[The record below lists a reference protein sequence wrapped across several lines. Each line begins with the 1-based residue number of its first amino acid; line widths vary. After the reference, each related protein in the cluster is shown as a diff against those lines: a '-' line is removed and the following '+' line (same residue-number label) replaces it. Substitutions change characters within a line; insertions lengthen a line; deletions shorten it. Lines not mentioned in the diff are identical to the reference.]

1 MLKDSFKLNNEQ
13 VLLHYQTDPLNGL
26 TSEQVLKNK
35 SEYGFNGMKGV
46 LIYCVFAYVFLNRI
60 AEG

>member
-26 TSEQVLKNK
+26 TSEQVLKK
-35 SEYGFNGMKGV
+35 KTEYGFNGMKGV
-46 LIYCVFAYVFLNRI
+46 LLYFFFLMLFLNRI

>member
-35 SEYGFNGMKGV
+35 SEYGFNGICGE
-46 LIYCVFAYVFLNRI
+46 F
-60 AEG
+60 